1 MNSFL
6 LSVSVIS
13 TGIFWSLV
21 YVLIIRQGFKDKATG
36 MPMAALCA
44 NICWEFIFS
53 FVYPLEGIKV
63 MVTIIWFLL
72 DVIIM
77 LQFIKY
83 GRKEFGKLYSIK
95 YFYPTF
101 LIAML
106 LSFSIITAS
115 ATEFN
120 DFEGIYAA
128 FSQNL
133 MMSILFIP
141 FLLNRGSTKGQSV
154 FIALFKMIGSLIPA
168 VSFYLFYSSGFI
180 NLLCIAT
187 FVFDM
192 IYLILLIKMKCYK
205 VKKH

>member
-1 MNSFL
+1 
-6 LSVSVIS
+6 
-13 TGIFWSLV
+13 
-21 YVLIIRQGFKDKATG
+21 
-36 MPMAALCA
+36 
-44 NICWEFIFS
+44 
-53 FVYPLEGIKV
+53 
-63 MVTIIWFLL
+63 MVTLIWFLL

-83 GRKEFGKLYSIK
+83 GRKEFGKSYSIK

-133 MMSILFIP
+133 MMSIFFIQ
-141 FLLNRGSTKGQSV
+141 FLLNRVSTKGQSV

-168 VSFYLFYSSGFI
+168 VSFYIFYSSEFI
-180 NLLCIAT
+180 NLLCVAT
-187 FVFDM
+187 FVFDL